1 MLTLTAIEKLVR
13 ALKEWSCTTLIL
25 AAVIGFGIP
34 AEGITAPAADDST
47 YRVPLASEPITL
59 DPAKFSG
66 IYAMTVA
73 NNLFDGLVEFDQN
86 INVRPAI
93 ARIWKISRDHQTY
106 TFQLRKGVKFH
117 N

>member
-1 MLTLTAIEKLVR
+1 MLPINVFRKTGKSIRGFSRLAF
-13 ALKEWSCTTLIL
+13 IL
-25 AAVIGFGIP
+25 AAALCLAVPLTGL
-34 AEGITAPAADDST
+34 AANTPVKAT

-86 INVRPAI
+86 INVR
-93 ARIWKISRDHQTY
+93 
-106 TFQLRKGVKFH
+106 
-117 N
+117 